1 MNNENEML
9 DLLRENNYMLRQIMA
24 YINQGS
30 SNDDVKDF
38 IMNVIANMISNR
50 K

>member
-9 DLLRENNYMLRQIMA
+9 DLLRENNYMLRQILA

-30 SNDDVKDF
+30 SNDIKDF

-50 K
+50 Q